1 MAQQTLTIA
10 LVGSGGAGVAV
21 TGEMLLRAAGKQGY
35 YGFLRKAF
43 GPQIRGGESAAI
55 LRLGNASIGSFKP
68 TVDVL
73 LALDWENFSRFE
85 DEISIT
91 GTTLVFADELAGD
104 PPPIITATTNVI
116 NLPLSSIAQTHQSDR
131 PNMVALGFLGRMLS
145 INSDF
150 LEAALLGRLVK
161 KSEEIRLLASCSVQ
175 SGYGYEGADSA
186 TKTLLLPELA
196 EGKERW
202 MLSGNQAVG
211 YGALQAG
218 LKFVSA
224 YPITP
229 ASDVLEWLAKPI
241 EKIGGHLVQAED
253 ELAAINMAIG
263 ASYGG
268 VPSLT
273 ATSGPGLSLMS
284 EAMGLAVASETPL
297 VIVNVQRG
305 GPSTGIPTKSEQSD
319 LNLAIYGLH
328 GDAPHVVLAPLDIE
342 DCIAVG
348 ALSLQVAEHL
358 QTLVIVLSDQFIGQ
372 SLTVID
378 PPAGAYEKAQRV
390 MATDQKE
397 GNYQRYTLNESGVSP
412 MAFPGQEG
420 LFYTADGLEHN
431 TRGIPSPK
439 ASDHKAQLEKRRHK
453 IEQYNFGHHWARV
466 TGEGEV
472 AILCWGSLA
481 AAAEEAIREFK
492 SLTHTKV
499 IALRQLSPFPKTA
512 MKEALV
518 GVNTLIIVEQN
529 QSGQFY
535 HYFKSQ
541 MDFSGTLASFATPG
555 PLPINAFD
563 IAQFLEGVTA

>member
-1 MAQQTLTIA
+1 MQQTLTIA

-35 YGFLRKAF
+35 FGLLRKAF

-55 LRLGNASIGSFKP
+55 LRIGNAPIGSFKP

-73 LALDWENFSRFE
+73 LALDWANFSRFE

-91 GTTLVFADELAGD
+91 AETLVFADVLAGD
-104 PPPIITATTNVI
+104 TPIGLSNAATVVS
-116 NLPLSSIAQTHQSDR
+116 LPFSSIAQTHQSDR

-145 INSDF
+145 INCDF
-150 LEAALLGRLVK
+150 LETALLDRLIK
-161 KSEEIRLLASCSVQ
+161 KSEDIRLLASNSLR
-175 SGYGYEGADSA
+175 SGYDYEGANSSL
-186 TKTLLLPELA
+186 KSLSLPELA
-196 EGKERW
+196 EAKDRW

-241 EKIGGHLVQAED
+241 EKVGGHLVQAED
-253 ELAAINMAIG
+253 ELAAVNMAIG

-328 GDAPHVVLAPLDIE
+328 GDAPHVVLAPLDIA
-342 DCIAVG
+342 DCITVG
-348 ALSLQVAEHL
+348 ASAMQIAEHL
-358 QTLVIVLSDQFIGQ
+358 QTLVIILSDQFIGQ

-378 PPAGAYEKAQRV
+378 QPTTVYEKAQRV
-390 MATDQKE
+390 TAVVNE
-397 GNYQRYTLNESGVSP
+397 NAVAYQRYSLNESGISP

-420 LFYTADGLEHN
+420 MFYTADGLEHN
-431 TRGIPSPK
+431 TTGIPSPK
-439 ASDHKAQLEKRRHK
+439 ASDHKSQLEKRRRK
-453 IEQYNFGHHWARV
+453 VEQYDFGEQWARV
-466 TGEGEV
+466 TGEGDS

-481 AAAEEAIREFK
+481 SAAEEAIIEFK
-492 SLTHTKV
+492 SLTNTKV
-499 IALRQLSPFPKTA
+499 IALRQLSPFPAEA
-512 MKEALV
+512 MKEALE
-518 GVNTLIIVEQN
+518 GVNSLIIVEQN
-529 QSGQFY
+529 QSGQFF

-541 MDFSGTLASFATPG
+541 MDYPGELVSFATPG
-555 PLPINAFD
+555 PLPINAYD
-563 IAQFLEGVTA
+563 IAQFLEGVRA